1 MRAERRPSAGEAIA
15 PYLQGIGDIG
25 EIGLGMP
32 LEEIRKIGGGL
43 LDPALLPRR
52 EHQEVERPYRTGLR
66 QPRRPLLEDEVGVGA
81 PDAEGADA
89 GPQRAGRGPG
99 GETIDDVE

>member
-1 MRAERRPSAGEAIA
+1 
-15 PYLQGIGDIG
+15 
-25 EIGLGMP
+25 MP

-99 GETIDDVE
+99 GETIDDVERAARQLEPGVGLLEVKAGRELA